1 MTIFRKVFN
10 ILKNKNFYN
19 QFNLYFIVYGIIIAI
34 ICISTS
40 YYFQLKEIKESLD
53 KSANEIFNIKINSI
67 LKPYINDVDN
77 ILIEIKNNLQVKN
90 FINDRDNSLIKK
102 DAEQILYAIAS
113 TNSTIK
119 QIRII
124 DNIGNEVIR
133 IEKNPQK
140 NKTIISN
147 NLQDKAYRY
156 YFKELSSMKEE
167 KIWYSKFDLNEE
179 NGKVEIPFAPTLR
192 VGIPII
198 KDNIFQGAIIL
209 NLYSKELFTKIST
222 SSGFEPYIIDK
233 DFNYIL
239 HPNNQFS
246 HNKYKNIKRD
256 FTLDFPKGLR
266 TDGVYSFPLKNII
279 DNEDE
284 AIMILKVKKDFETVL
299 INEKSDVAVVT
310 LLVVILFSFVISYIV
325 SRSTIKLQN
334 ALHEAS
340 EQLEINKILEKYVI
354 SSTTHIDSTILN
366 VSEAFENACGYKKE
380 ELIGKK
386 INIIKNPNRDSDI
399 IKELWSTI
407 LKGKIWIGEIEN
419 KKKDGESYWL
429 KQHIIPKFD
438 INGNIE
444 KFVSVGIDM
453 TANKRLEKL
462 ASIDNL
468 TQIYNR
474 RMIDE
479 FLKTEIDIAKR
490 YKRELSLI
498 IFDIDYFKS
507 VNDTFGH
514 LVGDKVLIETAK
526 LISKNLRKADVF
538 GRYGGEEFIIICTE
552 TNLNSAYLLAEKLRI
567 NIEKHLFDEVG
578 QKTISLG
585 VSKLNAADTFDSL
598 IKKADSA
605 LYDSKNRGRN
615 RTTVYDK
622 LD

>member
-209 NLYSKELFTKIST
+209 NLYSK
-222 SSGFEPYIIDK
+222 
-233 DFNYIL
+233 
-239 HPNNQFS
+239 
-246 HNKYKNIKRD
+246 
-256 FTLDFPKGLR
+256 
-266 TDGVYSFPLKNII
+266 
-279 DNEDE
+279 
-284 AIMILKVKKDFETVL
+284 
-299 INEKSDVAVVT
+299 
-310 LLVVILFSFVISYIV
+310 
-325 SRSTIKLQN
+325 
-334 ALHEAS
+334 
-340 EQLEINKILEKYVI
+340 
-354 SSTTHIDSTILN
+354 
-366 VSEAFENACGYKKE
+366 
-380 ELIGKK
+380 
-386 INIIKNPNRDSDI
+386 
-399 IKELWSTI
+399 
-407 LKGKIWIGEIEN
+407 
-419 KKKDGESYWL
+419 
-429 KQHIIPKFD
+429 
-438 INGNIE
+438 
-444 KFVSVGIDM
+444 
-453 TANKRLEKL
+453 
-462 ASIDNL
+462 
-468 TQIYNR
+468 
-474 RMIDE
+474 
-479 FLKTEIDIAKR
+479 
-490 YKRELSLI
+490 
-498 IFDIDYFKS
+498 
-507 VNDTFGH
+507 
-514 LVGDKVLIETAK
+514 
-526 LISKNLRKADVF
+526 
-538 GRYGGEEFIIICTE
+538 
-552 TNLNSAYLLAEKLRI
+552 
-567 NIEKHLFDEVG
+567 
-578 QKTISLG
+578 
-585 VSKLNAADTFDSL
+585 
-598 IKKADSA
+598 
-605 LYDSKNRGRN
+605 
-615 RTTVYDK
+615 
-622 LD
+622 